1 MIAPNKNSRENK
13 IIAGSY
19 KYKRVQVDYTSAVS
33 RTVCTYMYLVVHE
46 TAAINCRVSHIL
58 VSPSFA
64 LCFRSCIARPPARRG
79 GLEMGI
85 PRGCP
90 AGNPTLTSVYTSQ
103 LPTQLATSNSR
114 RQPTTNDEQSL
125 ATRRRHTRQPPITCS
140 IQKKRTHACNKY
152 AIKLHA
158 CTHHAH

>member
-33 RTVCTYMYLVVHE
+33 RSVCTYMYLVVHE

-64 LCFRSCIARPPARRG
+64 LCFRSCIILMRVGDGNTP
-79 GLEMGI
+79 GL
-85 PRGCP
+85 P
-90 AGNPTLTSVYTSQ
+90 
-103 LPTQLATSNSR
+103 R
-114 RQPTTNDEQSL
+114 RQPHANIRIHESTPNPTDDIELSTPANNQRRTIVGNSKKTYE
-125 ATRRRHTRQPPITCS
+125 ATAYNVQHIKKTYTRV
-140 IQKKRTHACNKY
+140 
-152 AIKLHA
+152 
-158 CTHHAH
+158 